1 MSQAVKYFKSA
12 FLYRWNLL
20 ALLGSLGFAFLSGR
34 PDAAVPLI
42 GAAELLYLTLLATNP
57 KYQRSVDAQ
66 IAKDLRGDVPVES
79 STASLNRIM
88 SALPYEA
95 VKRFEALRRRCLEL
109 RQIAQAIK
117 DPSQL
122 AQPASLIE
130 AQSTGLDRLLWI
142 FVRLLYTE
150 SSLTRFLNMERFL
163 EKDGE
168 ARLRGEIGD
177 LERRLKQ
184 AEAMSDKVQQQK
196 VIKTL
201 TDSLQT
207 SQDRL
212 ANFQKARDNLE
223 LVKLEIE
230 RLENKIR
237 SLSELAVNRQEPDFV
252 AGQVDLVASSM
263 LQAEKTM
270 NDLQFATGLVRT
282 DESTP
287 SMLQFAVPPKIA
299 Q

>member
-1 MSQAVKYFKSA
+1 VSQAVKYFKSA